1 MVAPSSEPIVVP
13 EATASSSHALSDFD
27 PQLLPLDSDDAMVS
41 RATSIHGDESPP
53 ESADPPA
60 KRQRA
65 RPQKDK
71 GKGKERERDI
81 VKVKEE
87 PSAVSLGEHGPV
99 ASFVSLRY
107 LGYPFRVV
115 FRSFPAQ

>member
-1 MVAPSSEPIVVP
+1 MQEDGPELGAATPAAAATPGAEPIFTEDDLINFSDVDDEVP
-13 EATASSSHALSDFD
+13 LATL
-27 PQLLPLDSDDAMVS
+27 
-41 RATSIHGDESPP
+41 
-53 ESADPPA
+53 
-60 KRQRA
+60 
-65 RPQKDK
+65 K

-115 FRSFPAQ
+115 FRSCPAQ